1 MKKTLESDRHEA
13 LIKFLKAKRGAS
25 GMTQAELAERLG
37 EFQSFVA
44 RMESGQRRIDV
55 IEYLALAE
63 TLNFDAAH
71 ALAQVRKIKG

>member
-1 MKKTLESDRHEA
+1 MKKTLDSNRHEA
-13 LIKFLKAKRGAS
+13 LIELLKAKRGAS

-63 TLNFDAAH
+63 TLNFDAAY